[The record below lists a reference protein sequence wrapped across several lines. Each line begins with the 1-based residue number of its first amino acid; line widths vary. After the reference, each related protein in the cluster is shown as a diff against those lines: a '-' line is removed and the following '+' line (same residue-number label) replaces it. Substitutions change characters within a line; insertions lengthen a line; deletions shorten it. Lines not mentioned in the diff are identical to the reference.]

1 MVGMIGPDM
10 LCGAECFVGPEVGEG
25 AIPNHAL
32 LYRGGIAAIIQ
43 ATSSDLTSRGLIP
56 YPHINLTTEHALTVT
71 RALATLHVNT
81 LIQQTKSKEKSQ
93 AASST
98 QIKKP
103 ECEIQSAASI
113 TMDPE
118 ENGTEDRVKAS
129 SSRAVEAGCVK
140 DKWTAQVSRLNIVE
154 SNLSIMVNAL
164 QSSGGNERTIQRLE
178 ALQSDLPTL
187 TQFLQF
193 ASAMQTHRVPSV
205 GPVHV
210 GDIWITEEGEEEEE
224 VVVIRL
230 RGGQDLDG
238 PPLRDAAWI
247 WLTLLGGDTLRE
259 RYMELCDDYCS
270 AFNKAL
276 LHQEST
282 YEVEEI
288 SYFDVMRDLGEN
300 FLHAFL
306 TIIHKFVV
314 SGNWFFDR
322 HLHTEE
328 GLQALVDVISFL
340 VDNGIVGS
348 IFVI

>member
-1 MVGMIGPDM
+1 MVGMTSPDM

-25 AIPNHAL
+25 GLPDHVL
-32 LYRGGIAAIIQ
+32 LYRGGTATIIH
-43 ATSSDLTSRGLIP
+43 ASSSDLTSRGLMP
-56 YPHINLTTEHALTVT
+56 YPHLNLTTEHALIVT

-81 LIQQTKSKEKSQ
+81 LIRAKSKEKVKVP
-93 AASST
+93 ST
-98 QIKKP
+98 TCSEKI
-103 ECEIQSAASI
+103 EIAMQSTASI
-113 TMDPE
+113 TVDSE
-118 ENGTEDRVKAS
+118 ESGKDDKVKAS
-129 SSRAVEAGCVK
+129 SSRTVEAGCVK

-154 SNLSIMVNAL
+154 SNLSIMVDAL
-164 QSSGGNERTIQRLE
+164 QSSGSNERTIRRLE

-193 ASAMQTHRVPSV
+193 ASAMQTQRIPSV
-205 GPVHV
+205 GPVHA
-210 GDIWITEEGEEEEE
+210 GDIWIKEQEEEDEE
-224 VVVIRL
+224 IVAIRL
-230 RGGQDLDG
+230 RGGQELEG

-259 RYMELCDDYCS
+259 RYMELCDDYCN

-282 YEVEEI
+282 FDVEEI

-328 GLQALVDVISFL
+328 GLLALVDVISFL